1 MQTRFLFLNNVFFSV
16 INFKYIS
23 EIYVI
28 DFLSFVHLE
37 EGGGERGGD
46 VEARREALQPW
57 GQAQS
62 PRGEARQAGGTSGDQ
77 AGDTG
82 GLPGLRLRVE
92 LHQSGNVRPL
102 ACCGPS
108 AST

>member
-16 INFKYIS
+16 IKFKYLR
-23 EIYVI
+23 
-28 DFLSFVHLE
+28 FMSFHLE

-46 VEARREALQPW
+46 VEARREALQTW

-62 PRGEARQAGGTSGDQ
+62 PRGETRQAGGTSGHQ